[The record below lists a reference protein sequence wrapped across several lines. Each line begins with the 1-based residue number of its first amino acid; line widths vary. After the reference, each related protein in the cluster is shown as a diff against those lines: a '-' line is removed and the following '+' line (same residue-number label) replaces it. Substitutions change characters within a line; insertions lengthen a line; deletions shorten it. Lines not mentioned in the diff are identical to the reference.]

1 MKMIEFLA
9 LNFSVLFG
17 LTAAYVIF
25 LRALHR
31 KRARVNPGI
40 STTSGSLSVPA

>member
-1 MKMIEFLA
+1 MKMFEFVA

-17 LTAAYVIF
+17 LTACYVVF

-31 KRARVNPGI
+31 KRARLNPG
-40 STTSGSLSVPA
+40 LEPVRC

>member
-17 LTAAYVIF
+17 LTLSYVIF

-31 KRARVNPGI
+31 KRARLNPGLEPI
-40 STTSGSLSVPA
+40 RC